1 MAAALHEPKTPSPET
16 HRPMSQDIFDESL
29 TFADLGLREDI
40 LEGITASGFIHPT
53 HIQAQLI
60 PVALAGKDVLGQAKT
75 GTGKT
80 AAFGL
85 PLLQMIDVDGGP
97 QALVLGPTREIASQ
111 IGAELAELAKH
122 TEIHCACVIG
132 GESMQQQMRAMKR
145 GAQIIV
151 GTPGRVLDLYGR
163 GELPMNKMKFAVLD
177 EVDRMLDIGF
187 RDDIRKILKAAP
199 NDRQT
204 IFVSATISDDIEK
217 LSSQFMHE
225 DRQRITTTTGS
236 LTVSL
241 VDQHYIA
248 VEPWDKRT
256 MLLYILRQ
264 ENPDTT
270 IVFCRTKA
278 TVHKL
283 TKYLKDKGIDA
294 REIHGDMAQN
304 KRNRVMTAMR
314 QDNIDVLVA
323 SDLAARGLDV
333 EHITH
338 VVNYDLPDDPEVYVH
353 RIGRTARA
361 GRKGIAW
368 AFVTPEQGQLMTEIE
383 KLTGVLMDKL
393 EVPDFEP
400 GPVPQDIREE
410 RDKAD
415 KAANKAPKDRNTAVD
430 PDALS
435 DEELAEKFP
444 GGVVPK
450 GKPRRTMGSRFKR
463 RGR

>member
-1 MAAALHEPKTPSPET
+1 
-16 HRPMSQDIFDESL
+16 MSQDIFDESV
-29 TFADLGLREDI
+29 TFGDLGLREDI
-40 LEGITASGFIHPT
+40 LEGITASGFTHPT

-60 PVALAGKDVLGQAKT
+60 PVALKGKDVLGQAKT

-85 PLLQMIDVDGGP
+85 PLLQMIDPDGGP
-97 QALVLGPTREIASQ
+97 QALVLGPTREIAAQ
-111 IGAELAELAKH
+111 IGAELAELANH
-122 TEIHCACVIG
+122 TDLRCACVIG
-132 GESMQQQMRAMKR
+132 GESMQQQMRAMQR

-163 GELPMNKMKFAVLD
+163 GELPMKKMKFAVLD

-187 RDDIRKILKAAP
+187 RDDIKKILKAAP
-199 NDRQT
+199 NERQT
-204 IFVSATISDDIEK
+204 IFVSATISDDIER
-217 LSSQFMHE
+217 LSSQFMKK

-241 VDQHYIA
+241 VDQYYVA

-256 MLLYILRQ
+256 LLLYVLRN
-264 ENPDTT
+264 ENPDTS

-283 TKYLKDKGIDA
+283 TKYLKDKGVNA
-294 REIHGDMAQN
+294 REIHGDMPQN
-304 KRNRVMTAMR
+304 KRNSVMKAMR
-314 QDNIDVLVA
+314 DDNIDVLIA

-383 KLTGVLMDKL
+383 KLTGVLMEKL
-393 EVPDFEP
+393 DLPDFEP
-400 GPVPQDIREE
+400 GPVPADIREE
-410 RDKAD
+410 RDKLE
-415 KAANKAPKDRNTAVD
+415 KAGNKAPKDRNTAVN
-430 PDALS
+430 PDELS
-435 DEELAEKFP
+435 EEELSEKFP

-450 GKPRRTMGSRFKR
+450 SKPRRTMGSRFKR